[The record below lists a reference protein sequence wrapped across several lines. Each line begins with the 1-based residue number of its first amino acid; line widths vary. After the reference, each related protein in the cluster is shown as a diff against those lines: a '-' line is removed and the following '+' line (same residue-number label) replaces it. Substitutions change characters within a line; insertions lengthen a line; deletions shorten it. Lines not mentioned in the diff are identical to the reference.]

1 MSCLGKFGSDRSS
14 IHLQRRWSHLY
25 CAGFR
30 ERALPHAC
38 NDSIRQG
45 KANEPASARQR
56 CRSVPDRRTTPRPPA
71 TFPQVLC
78 RGHHPKALLAK
89 LGRIQRACGALTGAR
104 RGGGGK
110 GATSWLAG
118 QAWDKSSASSP
129 RGDESQGLRLVLLVQ
144 TEIDTRTTTRTT
156 TTTTTTIKKSKRL
169 S

>member
-78 RGHHPKALLAK
+78 RGLHPKALLAK
-89 LGRIQRACGALTGAR
+89 LGRIQRACGALMGAR
-104 RGGGGK
+104 RGGGG
-110 GATSWLAG
+110 
-118 QAWDKSSASSP
+118 
-129 RGDESQGLRLVLLVQ
+129 RERLVGWLV
-144 TEIDTRTTTRTT
+144 
-156 TTTTTTIKKSKRL
+156 RL
-169 S
+169 GTNQARRRLVVTNLKDYGSCFSYRQRLTHARQRERRRRRRRQRQR